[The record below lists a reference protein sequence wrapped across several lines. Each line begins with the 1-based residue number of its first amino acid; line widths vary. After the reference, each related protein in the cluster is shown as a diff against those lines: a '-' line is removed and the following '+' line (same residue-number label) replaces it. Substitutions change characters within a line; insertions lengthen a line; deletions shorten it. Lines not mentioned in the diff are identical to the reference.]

1 MISALCYNI
10 VFWITFSTTHR
21 VSRPSRHDSLQTDS
35 QALCSSANR
44 AAQINKTGWVVSLQT
59 RMSGWKSRIA
69 GWFIDREFFMR
80 ANGQVRFLKIS
91 AQLQRRV
98 ATTAALV
105 VGTWLLVTLGMAVNQ
120 MNVFAER
127 MALSEKEAKIE
138 SAEERVASYRG
149 SIDEV
154 TKDLEQRQKMLESLS
169 DQYLDELPAE
179 SEVTP
184 PPAADDKAVKTISA
198 LVPEAAGL
206 ARIEARQIR
215 FAELMT
221 RVAQVRTKK
230 AETAIREF
238 GLNPDSLARQASNA
252 QGGPFESFF
261 GRSTKQVSDP
271 RFTKLAASLGRMDA
285 MERAL
290 AAIPT
295 SMPAAVMLMSSGFG
309 YRADP
314 FTGSGAMHNGLDFK
328 GPIGTP
334 ILAAADGKVTSAGD
348 QGGYGN
354 TIEITHANG
363 LVTRYAHLSGFN
375 VSLGQKVERGVQIAR
390 MGSTGRSTG
399 SHLHFE
405 VRLNGQAINPRKFLE
420 ANSDVLEIQAIAGG
434 RTDDPAGRTFAKR

>member
-1 MISALCYNI
+1 M
-10 VFWITFSTTHR
+10 
-21 VSRPSRHDSLQTDS
+21 
-35 QALCSSANR
+35 
-44 AAQINKTGWVVSLQT
+44 GWVVSLQT
-59 RMSGWKSRIA
+59 RLTGWKSQIA

-98 ATTAALV
+98 AGVTAFIVAA
-105 VGTWLLVTLGMAVNQ
+105 WLIVTLGMAVNQ
-120 MNVFAER
+120 VSVSIER
-127 MALSEKEAKIE
+127 MALNEKEAKVE
-138 SAEERVASYRG
+138 SAEERVANYRG

-154 TKDLEQRQKMLESLS
+154 TKDLERRQKMLESLS
-169 DQYLDELPAE
+169 DQYLDEIPAASASE
-179 SEVTP
+179 SETTTE
-184 PPAADDKAVKTISA
+184 ADKTVKTISA

-221 RVAQVRTKK
+221 KVAQARTQK
-230 AETAIREF
+230 AEAAIRQF
-238 GLNPDSLARQASNA
+238 GLNPDILARQATSA

-261 GRSTKQVSDP
+261 GSSKKDVRDP
-271 RFTKLAASLGRMDA
+271 RFTKLAMSLGRMDA

-295 SMPAAVMLMSSGFG
+295 SMPAAVMMMSSGFG
-309 YRADP
+309 YRSDP
-314 FTGSGAMHNGLDFK
+314 FTGAGAMHNGLDFK

-334 ILAAADGKVTSAGD
+334 ILAAADGRITFAGS

-375 VSLGQKVERGVQIAR
+375 VRHGQKVARGAQIAR

-420 ANSDVLEIQAIAGG
+420 ANPDVLEVQSIAGI
-434 RTDDPAGRTFAKR
+434 RADTSAKE

>member
-1 MISALCYNI
+1 M
-10 VFWITFSTTHR
+10 
-21 VSRPSRHDSLQTDS
+21 
-35 QALCSSANR
+35 
-44 AAQINKTGWVVSLQT
+44 
-59 RMSGWKSRIA
+59 A
-69 GWFIDREFFMR
+69 GWFVDREFFMR

-98 ATTAALV
+98 AGIVASIVGIWLV
-105 VGTWLLVTLGMAVNQ
+105 VTLGMAINQ
-120 MNVFAER
+120 ITVSIER

-138 SAEERVASYRG
+138 SAEERVANYRG

-154 TKDLEQRQKMLESLS
+154 TKDLERRQKMLESLS
-169 DQYLDELPAE
+169 EQYLDADAVPA
-179 SEVTP
+179 SKVGATVTEE
-184 PPAADDKAVKTISA
+184 DKAVKTISA

-221 RVAQVRTKK
+221 GVALARTKK
-230 AETAIREF
+230 AEAAIRQF
-238 GLNPDSLARQASNA
+238 GLNPDVLARQATSA

-261 GRSTKQVSDP
+261 GSSKKDVRDP

-309 YRADP
+309 YRSDP
-314 FTGSGAMHNGLDFK
+314 FTGGGAMHNGLDFK
-328 GPIGTP
+328 GPVGTP
-334 ILAAADGKVTSAGD
+334 ILAAAEGKVTAAGHH
-348 QGGYGN
+348 GGYGN
-354 TIEITHANG
+354 TIEITHPNG
-363 LVTRYAHLSGFN
+363 LLTRYAHLSGFN
-375 VSLGQKVERGVQIAR
+375 VSLGQRVGRGVQIAR

-420 ANSDVLEIQAIAGG
+420 ANSDVLEVQAVAGN
-434 RTDDPAGRTFAKR
+434 RADANTKLAKK